1 VIYLRIF
8 FFSSYREDIR
18 TLRSLWSRNGE
29 VDASARAMVQL
40 IEESDPCGIVMKTL
54 YKCLNLPSNYP
65 PHCLVQKIK
74 REVKEVVQAAEGFG
88 EKFS

>member
-1 VIYLRIF
+1 
-8 FFSSYREDIR
+8 
-18 TLRSLWSRNGE
+18 
-29 VDASARAMVQL
+29 MVQL